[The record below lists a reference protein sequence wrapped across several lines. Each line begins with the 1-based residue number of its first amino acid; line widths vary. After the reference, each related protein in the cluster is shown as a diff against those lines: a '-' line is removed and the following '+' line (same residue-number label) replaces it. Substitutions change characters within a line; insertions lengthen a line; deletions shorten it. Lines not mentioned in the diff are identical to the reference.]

1 MPDVA
6 KTLTDQVLRRV
17 RDVHGLAHSRELVR
31 TLLSHSQRL
40 LNSLLGIVT
49 TSTTFTTY
57 AHQQFYQLSGLLTG
71 TDAITKVMAVKD
83 GPRDLMHLTNI
94 RQLNH
99 LDTRWVRALG
109 PRFDAWTQLGRD
121 MLIIYPAKPL
131 NATVTIV
138 GAKLT
143 TALTGEDTALELPN
157 EYHDHIVSLTEIM
170 LLAKQR
176 DLTQAVRQLQRL
188 SHTLKTD
195 TIPLKLHV
203 GDHPAMVNAGTVAP
217 PKQGKD

>member
-17 RDVHGLAHSRELVR
+17 RDVHGLAHSRALVR

-49 TSTTFTTY
+49 TSTSFTTY
-57 AHQQFYQLSGLLTG
+57 PHQQFYQISGLLTG
-71 TDAITKVMAVKD
+71 SDAITKVMAVKED
-83 GPRDLMHLTNI
+83 SRDLTHLINI
-94 RQLNH
+94 RQLHH
-99 LDTRWVRALG
+99 LDTRWVRAIG

-121 MLIIYPAKPL
+121 MLIIYPAKTVGS
-131 NATVTIV
+131 TVTIV

-143 TALTGEDTALELPN
+143 TALTGEDTALEMPN
-157 EYHDHIVSLTEIM
+157 EYHDHIVSLAEIM

-188 SHTLKTD
+188 SHALKTD
-195 TIPLKLHV
+195 TIPPKLHV
-203 GDHPAMVNAGTVAP
+203 GDHPAIVNAGTVTP
-217 PKQGKD
+217 PKQ

>member
-1 MPDVA
+1 VPDVA

-17 RDVHGLAHSRELVR
+17 RDVHGLAHSRALVR

-49 TSTTFTTY
+49 TSTSFTTY
-57 AHQQFYQLSGLLTG
+57 PHQQFYQISGLLTG
-71 TDAITKVMAVKD
+71 SDAITKVMAVKED
-83 GPRDLMHLTNI
+83 SRDLTHLINI
-94 RQLNH
+94 RQLHH
-99 LDTRWVRALG
+99 LDTRWVRAIG

-121 MLIIYPAKPL
+121 MLIIYPAKTVGS
-131 NATVTIV
+131 TVTIV

-143 TALTGEDTALELPN
+143 TALTGEDTALEMPN
-157 EYHDHIVSLTEIM
+157 EYHDHIVSLAEIM

-188 SHTLKTD
+188 SHALKTD
-195 TIPLKLHV
+195 TIPPKLHV
-203 GDHPAMVNAGTVAP
+203 GDHPAIVNAGTVTP
-217 PKQGKD
+217 PKQ

>member
-1 MPDVA
+1 VPDVA

-17 RDVHGLAHSRELVR
+17 RDVHGLAHSRDLAR
-31 TLLSHSQRL
+31 TILSHSQRL
-40 LNSLLGIVT
+40 INSLLGIVT

-57 AHQQFYQLSGLLTG
+57 PHQQFYQISGLLTG
-71 TDAITKVMAVKD
+71 SDAITKVMAVRE
-83 GPRDLMHLTNI
+83 GARDLTHLTNI
-94 RQLNH
+94 RQLHH

-121 MLIIYPAKPL
+121 MLIIYPAKV
-131 NATVTIV
+131 TSSSVTIV

-143 TALTGEDTALELPN
+143 TALTGEDTALEMPN
-157 EYHDHIVSLTEIM
+157 EYHDHIVSLAEVM

-176 DLTQAVRQLQRL
+176 DLTQAIRQLQRL
-188 SHTLKTD
+188 SHALKTD

-203 GDHPAMVNAGTVAP
+203 GDHPAIVNAGTVTP
-217 PKQGKD
+217 QKQ

>member
-6 KTLTDQVLRRV
+6 KALTDQVLRRV
-17 RDVHGLAHSRELVR
+17 RDVHGIAHSRDLAR

-57 AHQQFYQLSGLLTG
+57 PHQQFYQISGLLTG
-71 TDAITKVMAVKD
+71 DDAITKVMAVRE
-83 GPRDLMHLTNI
+83 GTRDLTHLANI
-94 RQLNH
+94 RQLAH
-99 LDTRWVRALG
+99 LDTRWVRAIG

-121 MLIIYPAKPL
+121 MLIIYPAKVTSS
-131 NATVTIV
+131 TVTIV

-157 EYHDHIVSLTEIM
+157 EYHDHIISLAEIM

-176 DLTQAVRQLQRL
+176 DLVQAVRQLQRL
-188 SHTLKTD
+188 SHALPTD
-195 TIPLKLHV
+195 VVPIKLHV
-203 GDHPAMVNAGTVAP
+203 GDQPAMVNAGTVAP
-217 PKQGKD
+217 QKQ

>member
-17 RDVHGLAHSRELVR
+17 RDVHGLAHSRAFVR

-83 GPRDLMHLTNI
+83 GPRDLMHLTGAATLSDPFAFSCQ
-94 RQLNH
+94 RSSPAVATPLSATRRLLLN
-99 LDTRWVRALG
+99 L
-109 PRFDAWTQLGRD
+109 
-121 MLIIYPAKPL
+121 
-131 NATVTIV
+131 
-138 GAKLT
+138 
-143 TALTGEDTALELPN
+143 
-157 EYHDHIVSLTEIM
+157 
-170 LLAKQR
+170 
-176 DLTQAVRQLQRL
+176 
-188 SHTLKTD
+188 
-195 TIPLKLHV
+195 
-203 GDHPAMVNAGTVAP
+203 
-217 PKQGKD
+217 

>member
-6 KTLTDQVLRRV
+6 KILTDQVLRRV
-17 RDVHGLAHSRELVR
+17 RDVHGIAHSRELVR

-49 TSTTFTTY
+49 TATTFTTY
-57 AHQQFYQLSGLLTG
+57 PHQQFYQISGLLTG
-71 TDAITKVMAVKD
+71 ADSITKVMAVRE
-83 GPRDLMHLTNI
+83 GSRDLTHLANI
-94 RQLNH
+94 RQLTH
-99 LDTRWVRALG
+99 LDTRWVRAIG

-121 MLIIYPAKPL
+121 MLIIYPAKTVGS
-131 NATVTIV
+131 TVTIV

-157 EYHDHIVSLTEIM
+157 EYHDHIISLTEIM

-176 DLTQAVRQLQRL
+176 DLVQAVRQLQRL
-188 SHTLKTD
+188 SNALKTD
-195 TIPLKLHV
+195 VAPIKLHV
-203 GDHPAMVNAGTVAP
+203 GDQPAMVNAGTVTP
-217 PKQGKD
+217 PKQ

>member
-17 RDVHGLAHSRELVR
+17 RDVHGLAHSRALVR

-49 TSTTFTTY
+49 TSTSFTTY
-57 AHQQFYQLSGLLTG
+57 AHQQFYQISGLLTSA
-71 TDAITKVMAVKD
+71 DAITKVMAVKD
-83 GPRDLMHLTNI
+83 GSRDLTHLVNI

-99 LDTRWVRALG
+99 LDMRWVRALG

-121 MLIIYPAKPL
+121 MLIIYPAKTL
-131 NATVTIV
+131 NSTVTIV

-143 TALTGEDTALELPN
+143 TELTGEDTALELPN
-157 EYHDHIVSLTEIM
+157 EYHDHIISLTEIM

-188 SHTLKTD
+188 SHALKTD
-195 TIPLKLHV
+195 TLPLKLHV
-203 GDHPAMVNAGTVAP
+203 GDNPAMVNAGTVAP
-217 PKQGKD
+217 QKQ

>member
-17 RDVHGLAHSRELVR
+17 RDVHGLAHSRDLAR
-31 TLLSHSQRL
+31 TILSHSQRL
-40 LNSLLGIVT
+40 INSLLGIVT

-57 AHQQFYQLSGLLTG
+57 PHQQFYQISGLLTG
-71 TDAITKVMAVKD
+71 SDAITKVMAVRESS
-83 GPRDLMHLTNI
+83 RDLTHLTNI
-94 RQLNH
+94 RQLHH
-99 LDTRWVRALG
+99 LDTRWVRAIG

-121 MLIIYPAKPL
+121 MLIIYPAKVTSS
-131 NATVTIV
+131 TVTIV

-143 TALTGEDTALELPN
+143 TTLTGEDTALEMPN
-157 EYHDHIVSLTEIM
+157 EYHDHIVSLAEVM

-188 SHTLKTD
+188 SHALKTD
-195 TIPLKLHV
+195 TVPLKLHV
-203 GDHPAMVNAGTVAP
+203 GDHPAIVNAGTVTP
-217 PKQGKD
+217 PKQ